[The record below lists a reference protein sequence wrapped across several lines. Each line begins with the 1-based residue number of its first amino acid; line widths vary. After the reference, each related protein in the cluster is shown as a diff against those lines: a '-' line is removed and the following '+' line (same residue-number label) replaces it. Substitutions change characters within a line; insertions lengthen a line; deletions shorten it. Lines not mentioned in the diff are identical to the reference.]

1 MWLQNIN
8 RLNVASTR
16 ARRALVLIGHAE
28 TLRHLRG
35 VPAAA
40 AYYDNL
46 FGLLRTGRGGTL
58 LNELEV

>member
-40 AYYDNL
+40 EYYDNL
-46 FGLLRTGRGGTL
+46 FELLRTGKGGTL